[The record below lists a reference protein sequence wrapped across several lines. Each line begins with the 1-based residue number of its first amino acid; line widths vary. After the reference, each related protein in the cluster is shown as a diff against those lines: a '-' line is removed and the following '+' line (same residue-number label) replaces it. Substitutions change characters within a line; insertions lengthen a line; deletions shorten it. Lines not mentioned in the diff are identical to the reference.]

1 MCPLTQFVR
10 MTGAHVTNEQPESPR
25 LAWVKPFAAPLIV
38 LGTLAIFIAD
48 LHFPM
53 GFVPWLPYLA
63 LALAVSRLYQPRTL
77 ILATIFWSLAI
88 LGEPLLRFNAA
99 DVWTQGFFN
108 RAMGASTL
116 WILTGLLYFDAAAR
130 RGRQVTETRLHAIVE
145 GALDAVVAMD
155 RDGAV
160 IEWNPQAEII
170 FGYSR
175 HEAIGKVLAQ
185 LIIPPEYREAHMKG
199 LQRLLSTGQPKI
211 LRQRI
216 EITALRKNGEI
227 FPVELTVIPLQ
238 LGDQILFSS
247 FIRDITE
254 RKRAEGQIQQSTAF
268 IESMFD
274 HLPNMV
280 FVKDAKDLRFVRFNR
295 AAEELLGYSR
305 SELLGKNDYD
315 FFPKDE
321 ADFFTAKD
329 RETLKQSRLIDI
341 PEEPIQTKSKGVRI
355 LHTKKIPIRD
365 HSGTAQYLL
374 GISEDIT
381 ERKAAER
388 ALVEAR
394 LAAELASQA
403 KGDFLANMSHEM
415 RTPLTAI
422 VGISDYLLRTE
433 LAQEQR
439 ELVHRCMR
447 ASDGLLRQIEDLLL
461 AAKAESGT
469 LQLISETF
477 ILQEIVS
484 EATDLL
490 RTEVEAKGLE
500 LIVDL
505 HPALP
510 NHVEGDA
517 HRLQQVLLNLIR
529 NALKFTQQGR
539 ITVAAAPS
547 SDSHHTH
554 LIQFS
559 VADTGIGIDPDQS
572 ATIFDRFTQ
581 GDSRSNRQYGGVGLG
596 LSICKRLV
604 ELMGGRIWV
613 DSVKGAGSRFSF
625 TVPFK
630 GLQPALSPSSMASK
644 AAAARGRRPT
654 LTVPLQERGLS
665 VLLAE
670 DSIESQ
676 EVLKLYLRSTP
687 HRVDCA
693 STGIKVVSLYKEKR
707 YDLVFMDLHM
717 PEMDGLTATKL
728 IREWEAATGQARTPI
743 LALTANGML
752 EAQRESLEAGCD
764 DYLTKPI
771 KMEQLLQAIERYS
784 SSPHSDKTPAAMDSA
799 LDQEAMNSTLDMMR
813 PKFLRNREKDI
824 AVLKAA
830 IGQEDFEQ
838 IQTIGHRIKGL
849 AGSYGLD
856 QIGQIGGAI
865 EQAARARNIQALT
878 QQVAQ
883 LVDALHRAQQAA
895 GDGPGGAH
903 RAA

>member
-1 MCPLTQFVR
+1 MCPVTKL
-10 MTGAHVTNEQPESPR
+10 GAVGSGHGPDERPTSPL

-38 LGTLAIFIAD
+38 LGTVAMFIAD
-48 LHFPM
+48 LHVPM

-77 ILATIFWSLAI
+77 ILATILWSLAI
-88 LGEPLLRFNAA
+88 LGEPLLRSNAA
-99 DVWTQGFFN
+99 DVWTQGLFN

-116 WILTGLLYFDAAAR
+116 WVLTGLLYFDAAAR
-130 RGRQVTETRLHAIVE
+130 RGRQATEARLHAIAE

-160 IEWNPQAEII
+160 IEWNPQAETI
-170 FGYSR
+170 FGFSR
-175 HEAIGKVLAQ
+175 HEALGKPLAQ
-185 LIIPPEYREAHMKG
+185 LIIPPEYREAHASG
-199 LQRLLSTGQPKI
+199 LQRFLSTGQPKI

-254 RKRAEGQIQQSTAF
+254 RKRAEGQLQQSTAF

-295 AAEELLGYSR
+295 AGEELLGYSR

-321 ADFFTAKD
+321 ADFFVAKD
-329 RETLKQSRLIDI
+329 RETLHQGRLVDI
-341 PEEPIQTKSKGVRI
+341 QEEPIQTKSKGIRI

-381 ERKAAER
+381 ERKAAEQ
-388 ALVEAR
+388 ALVDAR
-394 LAAELASQA
+394 LTAELASQA

-433 LAQEQR
+433 LAKEQR
-439 ELVHRCMR
+439 ELVHRCMK

-484 EATDLL
+484 ETTDLL
-490 RTEVEAKGLE
+490 RTEIEAKGLE

-510 NHVEGDA
+510 SHIEGDA

-529 NALKFTQQGR
+529 NALKFTAQGR
-539 ITVAAAPS
+539 VTVTVAPS

-554 LIQFS
+554 LVQFS
-559 VADTGIGIDPDQS
+559 VADTGIGIDPDQCV
-572 ATIFDRFTQ
+572 AIFDRFTQ
-581 GDSRSNRQYGGVGLG
+581 ADSRSSRQYGGVGLG

-604 ELMGGRIWV
+604 ELMGGRIWI
-613 DSVKGAGSRFSF
+613 DSVKGQGSRFSF
-625 TVPFK
+625 AIPFK
-630 GLQPALSPSSMASK
+630 GLQDRAGVQPSTTARQPAKPVPFAPMPPERALSI
-644 AAAARGRRPT
+644 
-654 LTVPLQERGLS
+654 
-665 VLLAE
+665 LLAE

-676 EVLKLYLRSTP
+676 EILKLYLRGTP

-693 STGIKVVSLYKEKR
+693 STGTKVVALFKEGR

-717 PEMDGLTATKL
+717 PELDGLSATRL
-728 IREWEAATGQARTPI
+728 IRQWETAAARPRTPI
-743 LALTANGML
+743 VALTANGMA

-771 KMEQLLQAIERYS
+771 KMEQLLSAIQRYAS
-784 SSPHSDKTPAAMDSA
+784 AAPPPGTSGQPVATA
-799 LDQEAMNSTLDMMR
+799 LDQEGMNSTLDMMR

-824 AVLKAA
+824 AVLRAA

-838 IQTIGHRIKGL
+838 IRTIGHRIKGL

-856 QIGQIGGAI
+856 QIGQIGAAI
-865 EQAARARNIQALT
+865 EQAAQARNVQLLT

-895 GDGPGGAH
+895 GDVPGGTH